1 MAVLLVALRMTS
13 FFSVVPVFFPKGTPN
28 IMKVLLAVIM
38 AVILLPGIKPL
49 NIGDISSNFDL
60 FLFCANEVI
69 SGITLGF
76 ITNVCFLIIRMA
88 GQLID
93 MQIGFSMLSM
103 FDPNS
108 NSNVTFLERL
118 LYWASTVVFFIID
131 GHHML
136 IRAMMESF
144 NIVNM
149 GKSLLTQDTIML
161 IVDAFVQYFAIGLKI
176 AIPLV
181 LIILITD
188 LTLGLVARTVPQLN
202 VMILG
207 MPIKILV
214 GLTCFSLALPIILKA
229 VVYVLS
235 TLPDIYQQIYKA
247 LPLMLI
253 FASEEKT
260 EEATPRKK
268 QDARKKGQVAKS
280 KEISLALTL
289 LTSTIILATL
299 GGFIGNNL
307 KDTLTYFMANGFNI
321 DASYDNLTK
330 LSITVIWR
338 TALAILPVA
347 IPIMVMGVFANYI
360 QTGFLLTGETI
371 KPQLS
376 KLNPLNGFKRIFS
389 TRTVVELIKDLAIVS
404 VVGYIGYTF
413 VKDNYEAILNMGN
426 LKVTAV
432 PVIFSQ
438 LALGIFLRITL
449 VMIVLALADYLYQR
463 YMHNKDLRMTKQE
476 IKEEYKQ
483 DEGDPQIKSKIKQK
497 QREMAMGRMM
507 QQVPNATVVVT
518 NPTHIAVALK
528 YEEGVDQAPTIVA
541 KGSDHIA
548 IKIKDIAKQNDIPI
562 IENKPL
568 ARLIYSEVDIDSPI
582 PMEMYQAVAEIL
594 ALVYK
599 MKKKKSLR

>member
-1 MAVLLVALRMTS
+1 
-13 FFSVVPVFFPKGTPN
+13 
-28 IMKVLLAVIM
+28 
-38 AVILLPGIKPL
+38 
-49 NIGDISSNFDL
+49 
-60 FLFCANEVI
+60 
-69 SGITLGF
+69 
-76 ITNVCFLIIRMA
+76 
-88 GQLID
+88 
-93 MQIGFSMLSM
+93 
-103 FDPNS
+103 
-108 NSNVTFLERL
+108 
-118 LYWASTVVFFIID
+118 
-131 GHHML
+131 
-136 IRAMMESF
+136 
-144 NIVNM
+144 
-149 GKSLLTQDTIML
+149 
-161 IVDAFVQYFAIGLKI
+161 LKI

-307 KDTLTYFMANGFNI
+307 KDTLTYFMTNGFNI

-347 IPIMVMGVFANYI
+347 LPIMIMGVFANYI

-389 TRTVVELIKDLAIVS
+389 SRTVVELIKDLVIVS
-404 VVGYIGYTF
+404 VVGYVGYTF
-413 VKDNYEAILNMGN
+413 VKDNYDDILNMGN

-432 PVIFSQ
+432 PVVFSQ

-449 VMIVLALADYLYQR
+449 IMIVLALADYLYQR

-528 YEEGVDQAPTIVA
+528 YEEGVNEAPTIVA
-541 KGSDHIA
+541 KGSDHVA
-548 IKIKDIAKQNDIPI
+548 IKIKEIAKQNDIPI